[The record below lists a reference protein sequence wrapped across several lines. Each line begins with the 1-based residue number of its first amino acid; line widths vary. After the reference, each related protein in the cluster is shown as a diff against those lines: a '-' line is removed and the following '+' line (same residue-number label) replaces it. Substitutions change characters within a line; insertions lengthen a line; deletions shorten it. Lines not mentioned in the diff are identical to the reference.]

1 MDSGMFYPV
10 QKDITALKSDKSWFE
25 GMNLIYKRRRV
36 LTEQLAEKRFQF
48 TRKVLDCL
56 LWAKLPSGIAH
67 QQTFIDIKSI
77 YLLRQE
83 FLVVMVKVYIRF
95 ALCVRKKIQ
104 EAIDRFCLS
113 LSKNDKKDK

>member
-56 LWAKLPSGIAH
+56 YGQSYH
-67 QQTFIDIKSI
+67 QNCTSANVYDIKSI
-77 YLLRQE
+77 YLSPRNNFGSNGE
-83 FLVVMVKVYIRF
+83 GYIRF